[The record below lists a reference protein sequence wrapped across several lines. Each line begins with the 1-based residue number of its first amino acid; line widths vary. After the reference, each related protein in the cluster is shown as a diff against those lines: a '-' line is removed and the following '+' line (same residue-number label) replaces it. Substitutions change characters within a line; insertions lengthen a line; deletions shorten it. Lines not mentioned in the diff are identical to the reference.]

1 MLPEIAGYIFKTA
14 TTEYLDKI
22 KRKEEQPDV
31 SFAFINGS
39 YKIDLYEGHENVLLK
54 LKILFKN
61 SGKSP
66 TTVMDIVANL
76 KYREE
81 SLQYLGNT
89 NPIIRSKRLDNPTP
103 LEIGPGVAKQEEFH
117 FEFENVY
124 TEYLD
129 RISLPVSPIEL
140 CEMLEDK
147 TKWPKMSDL
156 PLNITIIGETLTQ
169 IITTTWWIYNE
180 DQEKSKIIGGTLDFR
195 KM

>member
-1 MLPEIAGYIFKTA
+1 MLPEIASYVFKTV
-14 TTEYLDKI
+14 TTVYLDKI
-22 KRKEEQPDV
+22 KRKEEQPNV

-39 YKIDLYEGHENVLLK
+39 YKIDLYENHENVLLK

-61 SGKSP
+61 NGKSS
-66 TTVMDIVANL
+66 TSVTDIVANL

-81 SLQYLGNT
+81 FLQYLGNI
-89 NPIIRSKRLDNPTP
+89 NPIIRSKRLDNPIP

-117 FEFENVY
+117 FKFENVY

-129 RISLPVSPIEL
+129 RILVPVSPNKL

-147 TKWPKMSDL
+147 TKWPKPSDL
-156 PLNITIIGETLTQ
+156 PLNVTIIGETVTQ

-180 DQEKSKIIGGTLDFR
+180 DQEESKVTGGTLDFR
-195 KM
+195 KT